1 MQFGR
6 KLFVIFNYVSNGCAM
21 SFSKINFWIEG
32 DISTTRIIS
41 RLLNDVVGQGN
52 CEARLVRSIDWKT
65 IIGGV
70 NIFCRVSDPA
80 YHWLPAY
87 LKQNGVSYAY
97 YLDDNFWKIT
107 GTGDLARY
115 YQSPS
120 VVNSLDE
127 FVRGADFVITHTQ
140 VMADFITDRFPNV
153 RCEIL
158 PVPFDVALIE
168 EIQEETSPPVRRFP
182 VVGYAGGFKKD
193 EFEFLETVLYRLNKV
208 RPEIR
213 FEFIGGISDE
223 LRDLNNVQWFP
234 GFSDYATFLA
244 FKVSRGWSVGLAPL
258 MDSEFNSSKTNNKF
272 REYAG
277 CNIAGIYSKTSPY
290 IECVRSGE
298 TGMLVQNDANAWVEA
313 IQKIVDDESLREKI
327 KSEAFSFVN
336 SNYSHKVIAPAWQTV
351 VESIPKLVEGPRFGG
366 LNFKYFKYYHMF
378 GFFDAAAKLDNS
390 SLYSVIKVIIKKKS
404 KSLLRRLAARQLL
417 VVSVLISLG
426 LAITF
431 ILRAYL
437 L

>member
-1 MQFGR
+1 
-6 KLFVIFNYVSNGCAM
+6 M

-52 CEARLVRSIDWKT
+52 CEAKLVRSIDWKT
-65 IIGGV
+65 IVGGV

-87 LKQNGVSYAY
+87 LKQNGVPYAY

-107 GTGDLARY
+107 GSGDLARY

-140 VMADFITDRFPNV
+140 VMADFIVDRFPNV

-158 PVPFDVALIE
+158 PVPFDVKLLE
-168 EIQEETSPPVRRFP
+168 EIHKETSPAVRRFP
-182 VVGYAGGFKKD
+182 VVGYAGGFKKA
-193 EFEFLETVLYRLNKV
+193 EFEFLETVLYRLNKA

-223 LRDLNNVQWFP
+223 LRVLNNVQWFP
-234 GFSDYATFLA
+234 GFADYAAFMA

-258 MDSEFNSSKTNNKF
+258 MESEFNSSKTNNKF

-290 IECVRSGE
+290 IECVRSEENGL
-298 TGMLVQNDANAWVEA
+298 LVPNDATAWVEA
-313 IQKIVDDESLREKI
+313 IQKIIDDAPLREKI
-327 KSEAFSFVN
+327 QNEAYSFVDA
-336 SNYSHKVIAPAWQTV
+336 NYSHKVIAPAWHAV
-351 VESIPKLVEGPRFGG
+351 VESIPKLAELPRCGG
-366 LNFKYFKYYHMF
+366 IRFKYFKYYHMF
-378 GFFDAAAKLDNS
+378 GFSDAATKLDNS
-390 SLYSVIKVIIKKKS
+390 SLYSVIKVIVKKRS
-404 KSLLRRLAARQLL
+404 RALLRRLAARQLL
-417 VVSVLISLG
+417 VVSIVMLLG
-426 LAITF
+426 FSIFFL
-431 ILRAYL
+431 LRAYL